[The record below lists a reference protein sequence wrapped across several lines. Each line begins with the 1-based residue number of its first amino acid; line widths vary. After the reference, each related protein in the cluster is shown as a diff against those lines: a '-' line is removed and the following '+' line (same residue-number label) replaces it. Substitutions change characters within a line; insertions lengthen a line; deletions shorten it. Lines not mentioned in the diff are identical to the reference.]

1 MLRTRLAL
9 AALILV
15 GSDFEATA
23 QDIPGEIVR
32 PVGELPLR
40 ASPPNSFFQGKGQA
54 IATVNPNEA
63 YQVLGQQ
70 TVKTL
75 AGSQDWIEIQ
85 PLDGSS
91 GPGWAFSGPSGGPS
105 NFITLE

>member
-9 AALILV
+9 VALILV
-15 GSDFEATA
+15 GSVFAATA
-23 QDIPGEIVR
+23 QDFPGEIVR

-40 ASPPNSFFQGKGQA
+40 TSPPSSFFQGKGQA
-54 IATVNPNEA
+54 IATVHPNEA
-63 YQVLGQQ
+63 YRIIGQQ
-70 TVKTL
+70 TVNTL

-91 GPGWAFSGPSGGPS
+91 GPGWAFAGPSGGPS
-105 NFITLE
+105 NFITLD